1 MKLFGWI
8 RGKDS
13 SGGTERRRWREAWT
27 EAVVAEDGSRAAALR
42 AQLNGLPLG
51 AGDDNEV
58 ELEMIDALERLALL
72 AGETA
77 AGALPVVETQHRV
90 LGGDR
95 CHFTAPASLPEDPS
109 QPSGR
114 VLFTG
119 ARTFFVGGSQ
129 TQPVAWHA
137 VRDVLH
143 AERDVVL
150 VRADGTAA
158 AHFRFN
164 SYCDAVAAAFLARR
178 LRGAKGT
185 RTL

>member
-8 RGKDS
+8 KGKDS
-13 SGGTERRRWREAWT
+13 SGGTERRRWRDAWMA
-27 EAVVAEDGSRAAALR
+27 AVVAEDGSRADTLR
-42 AQLNGLPLG
+42 AELKGLPLG
-51 AGDDNEV
+51 PVDDNEV
-58 ELEMIDALERLALL
+58 ELEMIEALERLASL

-77 AGALPVVETQHRV
+77 AGVLPVVETQHRV

-95 CHFTAPASLPEDPS
+95 CHFTAPASLPDDPS
-109 QPSGR
+109 QSSGR

-129 TQPVAWHA
+129 PQPVPWHA
-137 VRDVLH
+137 VRDVIH
-143 AERDVVL
+143 SERDVLL

-164 SYCDAVAAAFLARR
+164 SYGDAVAAAFLARR
-178 LRGAKGT
+178 LKGSKGT

>member
-8 RGKDS
+8 RGKDT
-13 SGGTERRRWREAWT
+13 SGGTERRRWREAWM

-42 AQLNGLPLG
+42 TQLNGLPLA

-58 ELEMIDALERLALL
+58 ELEMLEALERLAVLV
-72 AGETA
+72 GETS
-77 AGALPVVETQHRV
+77 GDVLPVVDTQHRV

-119 ARTFFVGGSQ
+119 ART
-129 TQPVAWHA
+129 
-137 VRDVLH
+137 
-143 AERDVVL
+143 
-150 VRADGTAA
+150 
-158 AHFRFN
+158 
-164 SYCDAVAAAFLARR
+164 
-178 LRGAKGT
+178 
-185 RTL
+185 